1 MRKSSAKVDHLE
13 RLLADELLSERIDLF
28 IAELGEEF
36 PLNMVAKTLT
46 AKALDVSLAEV
57 GALPTISMIRRA
69 ADLLGGRWTPDS
81 IRNFIATK
89 NY

>member
-1 MRKSSAKVDHLE
+1 VRKSSAKHLE

-36 PLNMVAKTLT
+36 PLSLVAKALT
-46 AKALDVSLAEV
+46 AKALDLSLAEV

-69 ADLLGGRWTPDS
+69 ADLLGGRWTPES
-81 IRNFIATK
+81 IEMFIKTE